1 MLTTTF
7 DSSRLLPPLVRPS
20 AAPVKRSAAIAPS
33 AAGARR
39 RTRASVGVRRIALHP
54 SARAL
59 VTTRLI
65 RWLCRAP
72 PLDLFEPKGMIRLR
86 RQIAI
91 VDRLGGMLGFAHHE
105 RFEWQRA
112 IIRGVRTRVMR
123 VPDSEATPD
132 GPVLLY
138 LHGGGFLFR
147 ALNGH
152 MNVAMGLARAAGV
165 KHALLPI
172 YRLAP
177 EHPFP
182 AAVDDCLAVYRSLLD
197 RGVEA
202 RNIALAGD
210 SAGGGLVL
218 KLLMRLRDQGLPLP
232 ACGLLLSPFTDLSCS
247 GGSMSENAE
256 VDPMFGSLPCGASDA
271 RDPGCSP
278 LFGDFHGLPPL
289 LTQVGST
296 ERLLDDSLRLAPKV
310 ERAGGELSVEVWE
323 GMPHVWHVMGLPES
337 RKAVE
342 AAGRFVREHLGG
354 QAARGH
360 ERSDVA
366 ADICR

>member
-1 MLTTTF
+1 MLSTTF
-7 DSSRLLPPLVRPS
+7 DSALPPMVQARIGSIGSLDRG
-20 AAPVKRSAAIAPS
+20 APVATISRA
-33 AAGARR
+33 ARR
-39 RTRASVGVRRIALHP
+39 RQHGRVGVRRIALHP

-72 PLDLFEPKGMIRLR
+72 PLDLLEPKGMIRLR

-91 VDRLGGMLGFAHHE
+91 ADRVGGMLGFAHHE

-112 IIRGVRTRVMR
+112 IIRGVRTRVVR
-123 VPDSEATPD
+123 EPNAQASPD
-132 GPVLLY
+132 GPVLLH

-152 MNVAMGLARAAGV
+152 MNVAMDLARAAGV

-256 VDPMFGSLPCGASDA
+256 VDPMFGRLPCMEVRFYLGASDS

-342 AAGRFVREHLGG
+342 AAGRFVREHLSG
-354 QAARGH
+354 QAARV
-360 ERSDVA
+360 ELA
-366 ADICR
+366 